1 MKPVI
6 LLSLLLFLNSC
17 YNPSIN
23 DSIRDLEILVGEWE
37 SYKGVKFNEN
47 WRFVNENLFEGE
59 GFSLNGTDTAFF
71 ESLKIIREGD
81 SIFYRV
87 LLENQKVITDFILT
101 EASKTSWTFINPEN
115 NFPSIIN
122 YHVEKDSL
130 LLVTITNIR
139 GNKEQS
145 FYLKRR
151 N

>member
-1 MKPVI
+1 MKPVM